1 MAELV
6 AVVDIGK
13 TNTRFHFIDEGLQ
26 TRHRAVLESR
36 VVETDLYPC
45 YPVDDIFA
53 WIIAELK
60 SISQRHVVKSIVV
73 ITHGAAIALTDGNEL
88 ILPIMD
94 YEFTGPEEYS
104 SEYDL
109 IAADFASTRSPQLPA
124 GLNLGRQLYWQ
135 QKKFPQQFS
144 KGSCWL
150 MYPQYW
156 AWRLS
161 GIAST
166 EVTSL
171 GCHTDLWQA
180 VENNFSGFAL
190 RQGWD
195 KNFPPIQKAWDELG
209 KIKSEIVQQTGI
221 SPDCVVSC
229 GVHDSNASFMLQR
242 SVLHQDFVLLSTGT
256 WLVGM
261 GSSKNNKDLS
271 EHHDT
276 LYLTSAWGKPIPSF
290 RFAAGKEYAEISGL
304 EKLEKE
310 PTLEDVQTLVAA
322 GVYAYPAFST
332 LGGPFAGTPGKFS
345 EDVIEATTR
354 NALAAM
360 YCALMT
366 DYCLELIAVDGDLVI
381 EGPFASNL
389 LYCQVL
395 ASLMPAR
402 NILIAPYENSIVS
415 AGVFLCTHELV
426 DWGETEYRCIRA
438 KKIHGLREYKQDW
451 RTTCGGLESRGFST
465 EAK

>member
-1 MAELV
+1 MAELI

-13 TNTRFHFIDEGLQ
+13 SNIRFSFMDEDLK
-26 TRHRAVLESR
+26 THHRAALESR

-45 YPVDDIFA
+45 YPVDEIFA
-53 WIIAELK
+53 WIIEELK
-60 SISQRHVVKSIVV
+60 SISQRHVIQSIVV

-88 ILPIMD
+88 ILPVMD

-109 IAADFASTRSPQLPA
+109 LAADFGTTGSPRLPA

-180 VENNFSGFAL
+180 AKDKYSGFAL

-195 KNFPPIQKAWDELG
+195 KHFPPFRKAWDELG
-209 KIKSEIVQQTGI
+209 KIRPEIVLQTGI
-221 SPDCVVSC
+221 SPDCVVTC
-229 GVHDSNASFMLQR
+229 GVHDSNASFILQR

-261 GSSKNNKDLS
+261 SSSKNNQYLS
-271 EHHDT
+271 EHQDT
-276 LYLTSAWGKPIPSF
+276 LYLTSAWAKPIPSF
-290 RFAAGKEYAEISGL
+290 RFAAGKEYAEICGSEGL
-304 EKLEKE
+304 DKQPSLA
-310 PTLEDVQTLVAA
+310 DVQILIAA
-322 GVYAYPAFST
+322 GVYAYPAFSM

-345 EDVIEATTR
+345 EKITTPTKR
-354 NALAAM
+354 NALAAL

-366 DYCLELIAVDGDLVI
+366 DYCLELMAVDGDIVI
-381 EGPFASNL
+381 EGPFAGNP
-389 LYCQVL
+389 LYCRLL
-395 ASLMPAR
+395 ASLIPAR
-402 NILIAPYENSIVS
+402 NVLIAPYENSIVS

-426 DWGETEYRCIRA
+426 DWGETEYRCVRA
-438 KKIHGLREYKQDW
+438 KKIHGLRDYKQAW
-451 RTTCGGLESRGFST
+451 RATCRGLKNSNASA